1 MDKESDLIPS
11 YFVVFENHSDTMKSQ
26 IDGLLGWVIYAVLF
40 LSHSSISW
48 IKVVKKKKKKRGSTV
63 AQWHSQQD
71 RFNSLSGFF
80 FSFFSLCVLRFCFPS
95 TSHTCKSS
103 KADDSELPIGEWVTV
118 CISSAMSWWRV
129 LAVSLLFKLI
139 DGPTVC
145 CSCESEF

>member
-48 IKVVKKKKKKRGSTV
+48 IKVVKKKKKEA
-63 AQWHSQQD
+63 AQWHSGTHSRTD
-71 RFNSLSGFF
+71 LILCRV
-80 FSFFSLCVLRFCFPS
+80 FSFLFFSLCVLRFCFPS